1 MSQEHI
7 LFFSCIGGCRGE
19 KAADIQTLTHRD
31 QPSAMTTSSPVLTF
45 TWLLKGTLRAAEGE
59 LTLLLISS
67 YTCFS
72 QSVCGFKATI
82 KAGFV
87 TFGWL
92 FLPHLKTYS
101 FTVSLDW
108 NIERNYE
115 LWHINSHTNI
125 CTVQYKNLLFYLCVT
140 MCPVWQ
146 HVACF
151 LRCLAWAVMP
161 SGASPCCLSLLP
173 RRCGP
178 TWAWSRS
185 LKLMFRLQFLYREE

>member
-1 MSQEHI
+1 MKKLLRGSNHTEHPEFQTGCLHHHHRPHSCKTHTNVVVHWTRLAEVQRRNMSQEHV

-101 FTVSLDW
+101 FTVSLD
-108 NIERNYE
+108 
-115 LWHINSHTNI
+115 
-125 CTVQYKNLLFYLCVT
+125 
-140 MCPVWQ
+140 
-146 HVACF
+146 
-151 LRCLAWAVMP
+151 
-161 SGASPCCLSLLP
+161 
-173 RRCGP
+173 
-178 TWAWSRS
+178 
-185 LKLMFRLQFLYREE
+185 